1 MIKKLLLVSLLF
13 LNSACTQL
21 GIFVINFPTLFSN
34 QKVVRNLS
42 FGSNYGSKLDLYY
55 PKKSDKPSP
64 VIVFFHG
71 GKWMNGKKQDYRFVA
86 DAFTKKGYIVII
98 PDYVK
103 YPITKFPTWQED
115 GAKAVVWAY
124 NNVKTYNGDKN
135 NLFVMGHSAG
145 AHIGALLIANN
156 EYLLKQKASR
166 SYIKAFVGIAGPYN
180 FTPDDKDLEDMFGPK
195 ENYPNMQVSTYIDGK
210 QPPMLLLWG
219 EKDKDVGK
227 SNLDK
232 LENTL
237 KQKGGEYEIKTYP
250 NIDHIDIIT
259 ALSPLKQNLA
269 PVLKDID
276 SFLRARAD

>member
-124 NNVKTYNGDKN
+124 NNVKIYNGDKN

-145 AHIGALLIANN
+145 AHIGALLATNN

-180 FTPDDKDLEDMFGPK
+180 FIPDDKDLENMFAPK

-237 KQKGGEYEIKTYP
+237 KQKGGKYDIKIYP

-276 SFLRARAD
+276 SFLRARD

>member
-145 AHIGALLIANN
+145 AHIGALLATNN

-180 FTPDDKDLEDMFGPK
+180 FIPDDKDLEAMFAPK
-195 ENYPNMQVSTYIDGK
+195 ENYQNMQVSTYIDGK

-237 KQKGGEYEIKTYP
+237 KQKGGKYDIKIYP

>member
-124 NNVKTYNGDKN
+124 NNVKNYNGDKN

-145 AHIGALLIANN
+145 AHIGALLATNN

-180 FTPDDKDLEDMFGPK
+180 FIPDDKDLEDMFAPK

-237 KQKGGEYEIKTYP
+237 KQKGGKYDIKIYP
-250 NIDHIDIIT
+250 NIDHIDIIA

>member
-145 AHIGALLIANN
+145 AHIGALLATNN
-156 EYLLKQKASR
+156 EYLLKEKASR

-180 FTPDDKDLEDMFGPK
+180 FIPDDKDLENMFAPK

-237 KQKGGEYEIKTYP
+237 KQKGGKYDIKIYP

>member
-124 NNVKTYNGDKN
+124 NNVKNYNGDKN

-145 AHIGALLIANN
+145 AHMGALLIANN
-156 EYLLKQKASR
+156 EYLLKEKASR

-180 FTPDDKDLEDMFGPK
+180 FIPDDKDLEDMFAPK

-210 QPPMLLLWG
+210 QPPMLLLG
-219 EKDKDVGK
+219 AKK
-227 SNLDK
+227 
-232 LENTL
+232 
-237 KQKGGEYEIKTYP
+237 IRM
-250 NIDHIDIIT
+250 
-259 ALSPLKQNLA
+259 LA
-269 PVLKDID
+269 KVI
-276 SFLRARAD
+276 

>member
-124 NNVKTYNGDKN
+124 NNVKNYNGDKN

-145 AHIGALLIANN
+145 AHIGALLATNN
-156 EYLLKQKASR
+156 EYLLKEKASR

-180 FTPDDKDLEDMFGPK
+180 FIPDDKDLENMFAPK

-237 KQKGGEYEIKTYP
+237 KQKGGKYDIKIYP

-276 SFLRARAD
+276 SFLRARD